1 MSTCNIDKWNMLA
14 PTFDAFEIPKIGEDD
29 CLTLINDLKLLTKDS
44 SVMDVGCGAGRYA
57 IAFAQMCRSVIGT
70 DLSPQMIDYAQKS
83 FHFSKDSLTAGCE
96 DDSEII
102 CAINLTVKC
111 SIDPKFAE
119 CDKSKMPKFIF
130 MEDESLQRPTES
142 GYKITKLKPIAEGQ
156 MEVYTQSQCNGQ
168 WFGLCNGNIIYVMGQ
183 KDGHWVVKDLYA
195 MQTTN

>member
-1 MSTCNIDKWNMLA
+1 MKKYLTIFLVLGILTACSDKTEENTPDNTAAAETPA
-14 PTFDAFEIPKIGEDD
+14 PK
-29 CLTLINDLKLLTKDS
+29 
-44 SVMDVGCGAGRYA
+44 
-57 IAFAQMCRSVIGT
+57 
-70 DLSPQMIDYAQKS
+70 IDYAQKS

-102 CAINLTVKC
+102 CAINLAVKC
-111 SIDPKFAE
+111 SINPKFAE

-195 MQTTN
+195 MQTIN